1 MDLTRL
7 GRDVVDS
14 LNPTTV
20 EVTYTEGGAQ

>member
-7 GRDVVDS
+7 VRDVVDS

-20 EVTYTEGGAQ
+20 EETYTEGAAQ